1 MQYGN
6 EAACET
12 QMAHDWNCA
21 TASCPTNTTYDGSQ
35 QANECIDA
43 LNLLSAPGDAEPYG
57 PCSTNNPQPP
67 QCQAFGWPSEFAVN
81 LTFATVVFGGPL
93 CK

>member
-6 EAACET
+6 EAACES

-21 TASCPTNTTYDGSQ
+21 TASCPAHTTYDGSQ
-35 QANECIDA
+35 HANECIDA

-57 PCSTNNPQPP
+57 PCSINNRAPD
-67 QCQAFGWPSEFAVN
+67 QCGAFGWPSEFAVN
-81 LTFATVVFGGPL
+81 LTFANVVFGGPL